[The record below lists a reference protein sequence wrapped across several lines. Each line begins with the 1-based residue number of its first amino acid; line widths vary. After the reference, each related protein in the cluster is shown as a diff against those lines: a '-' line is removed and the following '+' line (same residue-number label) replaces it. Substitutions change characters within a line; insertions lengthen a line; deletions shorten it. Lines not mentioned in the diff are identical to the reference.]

1 MGRRGTV
8 LMGALPTGM
17 FPLLQRPD
25 KSKAAKAAA
34 REALALPEEVQEQ
47 VELRGSTALTTR
59 SYASWCPRRRARL
72 RPRCRRR
79 RSLSPQRTNS
89 RR

>member
-1 MGRRGTV
+1 M

-25 KSKAAKAAA
+25 KSKAAKAKA

-47 VELRGSTALTTR
+47 VELQSQQEIYLLVGKLEAVPLEEHYLLAL
-59 SYASWCPRRRARL
+59 
-72 RPRCRRR
+72 
-79 RSLSPQRTNS
+79 
-89 RR
+89 